1 LKSNNT
7 MMIGIVI
14 AAVVILAAI
23 GVAGFGVFSWTGTLN
38 QKTISANGEAE
49 KIVAPDQAVIG
60 IGYTVTKATAA
71 AAQNEMNT
79 VMDKVIADLKSSG
92 IADSDIKTTYFDV
105 SPAYNWSSG
114 TSEIYG
120 YTATHNLEVKTT
132 EFSKAGAIIDV
143 ATKAGANQINNVRF
157 ELKTETEKAIKQ
169 ELFTL
174 AAENARTKADSIATG
189 LGTAVKSV
197 KSVSISD
204 YYYPPIMYN
213 YASADMAKE
222 GVAQTSVSPGELT
235 VSVSVYVEFLI

>member
-1 LKSNNT
+1 MKGNNT
-7 MMIGIVI
+7 MLIGIAI
-14 AAVVILAAI
+14 AAVVVLAAI

-49 KIVAPDQAVIG
+49 KIVAPDQAVIA

-71 AAQNEMNT
+71 DAQSAMNT
-79 VMDKVIADLKSSG
+79 VMNKVIADLKASG
-92 IADSDIKTTYFDV
+92 ITDSDIKTTYFDV

-120 YTATHNLEVKTT
+120 YTATHTIEVKTT
-132 EFSKAGAIIDV
+132 EFSKAGAIIDT
-143 ATKAGANQINNVRF
+143 ASKAGANQINSVSF
-157 ELKTETEKAIKQ
+157 QLKPETEKVIKQ
-169 ELFTL
+169 ELYNM
-174 AAENARTKADSIATG
+174 AAEDARTKADSIATG

-197 KSVSISD
+197 KSVSISN
-204 YYYPPIMYN
+204 YNYPPIMYA
-213 YASADMAKE
+213 YDSVSKAEA